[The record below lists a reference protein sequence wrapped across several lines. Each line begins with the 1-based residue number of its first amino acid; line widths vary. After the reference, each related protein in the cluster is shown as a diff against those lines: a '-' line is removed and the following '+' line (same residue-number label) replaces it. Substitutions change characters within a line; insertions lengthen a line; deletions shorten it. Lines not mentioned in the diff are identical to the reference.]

1 MCMGRGSDSGSGSGS
16 GGGGG
21 GGGFVA
27 VLLCSVCDGIIFFTC
42 IYL

>member
-1 MCMGRGSDSGSGSGS
+1 MGRGSGNGDGS
-16 GGGGG
+16 G

-42 IYL
+42 TYL